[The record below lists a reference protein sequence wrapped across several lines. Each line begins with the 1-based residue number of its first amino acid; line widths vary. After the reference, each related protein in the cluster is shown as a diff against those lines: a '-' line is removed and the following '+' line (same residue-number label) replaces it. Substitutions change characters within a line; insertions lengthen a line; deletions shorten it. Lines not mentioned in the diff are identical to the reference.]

1 MRRLIL
7 FVLALI
13 VFGLTLA
20 MVLVNLGDVRV
31 SYLFGTAS
39 LPLAVVLVIVLVVGV
54 ILGVLCILPAVLKA
68 RVRARRAQ
76 SRLDA
81 LEKEVHNLRHAP
93 MRDAP

>member
-7 FVLALI
+7 FVLALV

-20 MVLVNLGDVRV
+20 MVLVNLNDVRV
-31 SYLFGTAS
+31 SYLFGTTS

-54 ILGVLCILPAVLKA
+54 ILGVLCILPAVFKA

-76 SRLDA
+76 GRLDA

>member
-7 FVLALI
+7 MILVLI

-31 SYLFGTAS
+31 SYLFGSTS
-39 LPLAVVLVIVLVVGV
+39 MPLSVALVVALVFGV
-54 ILGVLCILPAVLKA
+54 VLGVLCIFPAVFKA

-76 SRLDA
+76 GRLDA

-93 MRDAP
+93 LRDAP

>member
-76 SRLDA
+76 GRLDA